1 MATVL
6 CVAIVLSTMGTAV
19 FAEGDVV
26 SNNVSTAE
34 ELAAALTKNEANIA
48 VILEDNIDLPITS
61 LGSITAGSGEYKLG
75 GENTQEITINL
86 NQKTLNVTTTYW
98 SALGSVNPDA
108 TITVKNGTMVSTGN
122 SATTWNANDL
132 RFCNCNWVFE
142 DVTFN
147 KEVALDN
154 AGKSTTMNN
163 ATINGTGD
171 YYALWIT
178 AEGQNV
184 TIDGL
189 TINTPG
195 RGIKIDEEYSNEN
208 VAKVTLNVSNAT
220 FTTAKKAAIMVK
232 SAKGAEITTNIVDIS
247 GVAADTE
254 NIVWVDEDSKE
265 YLELVTVNGEAA
277 FVEGTVATVN
287 GVGYTDVA
295 TAFVEADDGDEV
307 VICAAGTY
315 EVPEGKNITIT
326 GAVDSVVFDNIG
338 AHNMGGASVTFN
350 NVTFKYGNENYK
362 GLQHAGD
369 MAYNDCTINGQV
381 FLYGN
386 SETFNNCTFNQT
398 SSDAYNVWTYGAKK
412 VEFNEC
418 TFNSAGKS
426 VLIYSEQTDLVNDVT
441 VTKTAFNAS
450 AAVEG
455 KAAIEMDSSLTA
467 GINLAID
474 SETTATGF
482 GTGNK
487 SGNSLWNNKKGNDT
501 EANNDITVT
510 VNDETVL
517 EPVTLPVKV
526 ATKDELVAAIANSTD
541 GDRILLTADIDYGTD
556 HLEIKNAITL
566 DLGSKTLTTKA
577 RNYGLALRN
586 DACVVT
592 NGKLNH
598 AGTVAAIKVWN
609 AKEISKLEIDV
620 TGTSASGNTIDGI
633 VIQENA
639 AGVDTIKN
647 VTIHSTSGQ
656 GVSSGIK
663 TYNCGNATEDVI
675 GAMDDVD
682 IDAKDVGM
690 NIYAPCGTAT
700 DCNIKGGVSGI
711 EIWIKGTYNA
721 SLDLVNSSVEGGQ
734 QAVYAHDEFS
744 DKPVVN
750 NGTITLTADNDST
763 FISDGVKLNK
773 VINRITEA
781 QITLPEAIVPVYVA
795 RVGYKSYE
803 SFVKAVEEA
812 NAVAEGATIELL
824 KDVTLGETLEITGNV
839 TISGEHTITRAD
851 NYTGTLFA
859 VIAEATLT
867 LDGGLV
873 VDGGNAWNYIN
884 VPLEMDMANGAGTYV
899 GNHITPAEN
908 GVNATASLIKNNGKL
923 NANKVT
929 IENSYSTNG
938 VSAIDCGISSE
949 TILNGTVMQKIAA
962 NRSGAVVCVGGADA
976 VLTIMGE
983 TRITGNFGI
992 GNGGI
997 IQNYGQGTTVNME
1010 GGSIDNNHIGKSGTL
1025 YASYSGNAN
1034 KINTFN
1040 MSGGIITKNIM
1051 EGYGPVYIHTNTVW
1065 NMTGGEISENTSFL
1079 PNYVRNNN
1087 PAGIMSGGKIVNNK
1101 ITGTD
1106 YSNGYY
1112 VTHHDLRLNGKT
1124 GITGGEFTQ
1133 DVTEYLAPDNGL
1145 VYNEATGTYVLTQE
1159 LYEYNGVAY
1168 KTFSEVIEK
1177 IKSAPATLADEDKT
1191 PVVKVLATHRP
1202 SETIAIDTN
1211 IVMDLNGKSLLGV
1224 TGVNPI
1230 IRVLAD
1236 VTITGNGMIDSANQG
1251 DGYCFIVGSSDGLVA
1266 GNLTIENGTFK
1277 GTTTAVSVT
1286 KGTATIL
1293 DGDFRVKPYQVD
1305 GQDDNYNFLLN
1316 CIDANY
1322 KDGSAK
1328 IIVKGGKFTK
1338 FNPANNAAEGA
1349 NTNFVAPGNMV
1360 VDNGDE
1366 TWNVIGMVAMIGE
1379 TGFATLTE
1387 AIKTAQANDTIKLIA
1402 NIKENVTINKNLT
1415 IDGADKQY
1423 TGTMALNASNITVQN
1438 LNIVGGNII
1447 KGNNTAASANITIK
1461 NCDFDGQMA
1470 NVYAVE
1476 LRATNKIVIEDCT
1489 AKDYGYGFLQV
1500 PKSNN
1505 TISVKNV
1512 DISGVNY
1519 GFKIDYSNGVTLENV
1534 TVTDARVAGI
1544 LDSNYGTKTYTIMNC
1559 TITGESPVGVWDR
1572 KTGKIDTFIFAGT
1585 NDFGTKEFKIGEQA
1599 TLKLAGTDAVLKACE
1614 GLTVTSTN
1622 EIYNVVY
1629 EDGAYKVQK
1638 VAKVGENHYYSLQEA
1653 IDAANDGDII
1663 TLVAD
1668 IKTVQNVTIN
1678 KNVVVDLNGH
1688 TVNGAILPS
1697 NGDITVKNGWIKNT
1711 DNGQSAI
1718 EINSG
1723 KLNLTNVNIESARH
1737 AIRIDGDVQ
1746 AVIDGGTYKVVPVDG
1761 KTVHAVN
1768 VSGNANVVIKNGE
1781 FIGPK
1786 GTVADSGAAV
1796 NVQEGSTVTIEG
1808 GTFTRGKNNTLAT
1821 KGTLAIYG
1829 GIYDQDPSAYVVDGY
1844 KTSDKA
1850 NNFYV
1855 VYPEFKV
1862 SAIVND
1868 ADKTVK
1874 AGEEFEV
1881 YITVTGGDYTN
1892 AGWKLGYDP
1901 TKVEYIK
1908 AQGGVDAVDYAIVDS
1923 VLGEGQTSGN
1933 EYKNGEVYKKYTFSA
1948 KYPSTT
1954 VNSVFTIENVYVNNY
1969 EMAAW
1974 LDKTPAAMEGD
1985 TVTITNDL
1993 AFGGTIA
2000 DKEVPYNGMYQK
2012 AEEFV
2017 ANMTGAEITYS
2028 TEENGKYTT
2037 EVPAFKDAG
2046 EHTYYYKATLA
2057 GYTAVTGSAKLTI
2070 TPATLAPNAEFNVD
2084 PDYDT
2089 VSVKAVLENLIDDS
2103 FKGTVT
2109 IEVDGEKVTFEASE
2123 FSYDGN
2129 GKAVA
2134 KQFKKIDLEEGKEYP
2149 VKVTYTANTAG
2160 DNYANAE
2167 GETKVNPDKKEITS
2181 DDLNKIKAALTN
2193 SYVYDGA
2200 KHYVKVDEAN
2210 LPGEWKVE
2218 IPEIGLTDVG
2228 ETMVTIKATDASG
2241 KYNEHTFNV
2250 VLKVTPIDIT
2260 IVINNASKDLGQ
2272 ADPVFT
2278 SNINELLVAADHLGE
2293 VKYVREPGE
2302 AMGTYKINVTYTPN
2316 PNYNVVDIVEGNLY
2330 IGAPTDFKVEVV
2342 NNKLL
2347 KGDGY
2352 KQDYIAGYRLVL
2364 VYTNV
2369 DKAYFTYKG
2378 QEMYDVSDA
2387 PYEYY
2392 DYDFT
2397 TMTATKDDT
2406 DYKHIYAIVVEAEY
2420 GYEDTAENEA
2430 MYANNVEFASET
2442 AKSEKILYNS
2452 DINYTGE
2459 LDVEDFS
2466 ITNGVYNVLYRGK
2479 AFITRLLKADV
2490 NGNKL
2495 VDTEDA
2501 RMIKEVV
2508 VK

>member
-1 MATVL
+1 MKLKRIMAMVL
-6 CVAIVLSTMGTAV
+6 CVAMVLSTMGTAV

-34 ELAAALTKNEANIA
+34 ELAAALLSDEQHIAITLANDIE
-48 VILEDNIDLPITS
+48 VPMSS
-61 LGSITAGSGEYKLG
+61 LGTQTAGSGEYKLG
-75 GENTQEITINL
+75 GDNTESIEIDLNTHKLTI
-86 NQKTLNVTTTYW
+86 TTSYM
-98 SALGSVNPDA
+98 SAIGAKNDDA
-108 TITVKNGTMVSTGN
+108 TITIKNGSMNSTGN
-122 SATTWNANDL
+122 SSKTWNINDL
-132 RFCNCNWVFE
+132 MFANCNYEFE
-142 DVTFN
+142 NVIFD
-147 KEVALDN
+147 KEVALTN
-154 AGKSTTMNN
+154 TGKNVTMKDV
-163 ATINGTGD
+163 TINGTGD
-171 YYALWIT
+171 YYALWIQ

-195 RGIKIDEEYSNEN
+195 RGIKIDEEYTNEN
-208 VAKVTLNVSNAT
+208 VAKVTLDVSNAT

-232 SAKGAEITTNIVDIS
+232 SVAGAEITLSNVDIS
-247 GVAADTE
+247 GVVEDSK
-254 NIVWVDEDSKE
+254 NIVWVDEDSADYQEK
-265 YLELVTVNGEAA
+265 VTVNGGSA
-277 FVEGTVATVN
+277 FTEGTVATVN
-287 GVGYTDVA
+287 GVVYTDVA
-295 TAFVEADDGDEV
+295 TAFVEADDDDEV

-315 EVPEGKNITIT
+315 EVPGGKNITIT
-326 GAVDSVVFDNIG
+326 GAVDGVVFDNIG

-350 NVTFKYGNENYK
+350 NVTFEYGNENYK

-369 MAYNDCTINGQV
+369 MTYNDCTINGQV

-398 SSDAYNVWTYGAKK
+398 NSDAYNVWTYGAKK
-412 VEFNEC
+412 VDFNEC

-426 VLIYSEQTDLVNDVT
+426 VLIYSEQADLVNDVT
-441 VTKTAFNAS
+441 VTKTSFNAS

-598 AGTVAAIKVWN
+598 AGTVAAIKVWD
-609 AKEISKLEIDV
+609 AKEISNLEIDV

-639 AGVDTIKN
+639 AGVDTVKN
-647 VTIHSTSGQ
+647 VKIHSTAGQ
-656 GVSSGIK
+656 GVAVGIK
-663 TYNCGNATEDVI
+663 TYKCGNASENVI
-675 GAMDDVD
+675 GTMEKVS
-682 IDAKDVGM
+682 IDAKNAGM
-690 NIYAPCGTAT
+690 FISAPCGTASNCT
-700 DCNIKGGVSGI
+700 IKGGTTGI
-711 EIWIKGTYNA
+711 ELALEGTYTATLSLEGCDVKGGTQALYIHDEGKGYDYIGLIKLDADDNSTFASEIGERLTYAVAKAEDVELNKNIQLMMPLEGSGTKEDPYLINNVDDLVKFRYDVNSGDTYEGKYVLLTADIDFEGYEEMNVNYQGNNVSASTFRPIADYANSASFKGTFDGGNNTISNLYISGWDINYHWDNYGCAGLFGTVENA
-721 SLDLVNSSVEGGQ
+721 TIKNLTVEGFEIQVEGGDVAAIAGHAIGDCTFENITVTDSKIATYNNGCAGITAWSEAGDYTFKDIEITDSVVLAGLWGSFDSSIGGVLA
-734 QAVYAHDEFS
+734 QAD
-744 DKPVVN
+744 N
-750 NGTITLTADNDST
+750 NGTYLFENVDVACRLDVYNDVTASYDYYNYRMCGMLIGRSQRYRSDNPREVDLSNVTCKNVNITIGEWANYHYCDPTPGYNNGRGMRVEPGFSYDGLPADYDHST
-763 FISDGVKLNK
+763 CTTHHMTCIPMTSIVGGGQYGYSGTDKIELVEIGFTGITVTDLAFNARHEA
-773 VINRITEA
+773 VINANYYETLDNALENA
-781 QITLPEAIVPVYVA
+781 QAGDKIV
-795 RVGYKSYE
+795 
-803 SFVKAVEEA
+803 
-812 NAVAEGATIELL
+812 LL
-824 KDVTLGETLEITGNV
+824 KDINRDVAINKSITLDG
-839 TISGEHTITRAD
+839 AD
-851 NYTGTLFA
+851 KNYTGTM
-859 VIAEATLT
+859 T
-867 LDGGLV
+867 
-873 VDGGNAWNYIN
+873 
-884 VPLEMDMANGAGTYV
+884 
-899 GNHITPAEN
+899 
-908 GVNATASLIKNNGKL
+908 L
-923 NANKVT
+923 NA
-929 IENSYSTNG
+929 
-938 VSAIDCGISSE
+938 A
-949 TILNGTVMQKIAA
+949 
-962 NRSGAVVCVGGADA
+962 
-976 VLTIMGE
+976 
-983 TRITGNFGI
+983 
-992 GNGGI
+992 
-997 IQNYGQGTTVNME
+997 
-1010 GGSIDNNHIGKSGTL
+1010 
-1025 YASYSGNAN
+1025 
-1034 KINTFN
+1034 
-1040 MSGGIITKNIM
+1040 
-1051 EGYGPVYIHTNTVW
+1051 
-1065 NMTGGEISENTSFL
+1065 
-1079 PNYVRNNN
+1079 
-1087 PAGIMSGGKIVNNK
+1087 
-1101 ITGTD
+1101 
-1106 YSNGYY
+1106 
-1112 VTHHDLRLNGKT
+1112 
-1124 GITGGEFTQ
+1124 
-1133 DVTEYLAPDNGL
+1133 
-1145 VYNEATGTYVLTQE
+1145 
-1159 LYEYNGVAY
+1159 
-1168 KTFSEVIEK
+1168 
-1177 IKSAPATLADEDKT
+1177 
-1191 PVVKVLATHRP
+1191 
-1202 SETIAIDTN
+1202 
-1211 IVMDLNGKSLLGV
+1211 
-1224 TGVNPI
+1224 
-1230 IRVLAD
+1230 
-1236 VTITGNGMIDSANQG
+1236 
-1251 DGYCFIVGSSDGLVA
+1251 
-1266 GNLTIENGTFK
+1266 
-1277 GTTTAVSVT
+1277 
-1286 KGTATIL
+1286 
-1293 DGDFRVKPYQVD
+1293 
-1305 GQDDNYNFLLN
+1305 
-1316 CIDANY
+1316 
-1322 KDGSAK
+1322 
-1328 IIVKGGKFTK
+1328 
-1338 FNPANNAAEGA
+1338 
-1349 NTNFVAPGNMV
+1349 
-1360 VDNGDE
+1360 
-1366 TWNVIGMVAMIGE
+1366 
-1379 TGFATLTE
+1379 
-1387 AIKTAQANDTIKLIA
+1387 
-1402 NIKENVTINKNLT
+1402 
-1415 IDGADKQY
+1415 
-1423 TGTMALNASNITVQN
+1423 NITVQN
-1438 LNIVGGNII
+1438 LNFVGGNIV
-1447 KGNNTAASANITIK
+1447 KGNSTKNGANITIK
-1461 NCDFDGQMA
+1461 GCDFDGQNA
-1470 NVYAVE
+1470 GDYAVN
-1476 LRATNKIVIEDCT
+1476 LRLTGAIVIEDCT

-1512 DISGVNY
+1512 EISGVNY
-1519 GFKIDYSNGVTLENV
+1519 GFKIDYSNNVVFEDVTI
-1534 TVTDARVAGI
+1534 TDTLYGI
-1544 LDSNYGTKTYTIMNC
+1544 MDSNYGPKTYTIKNC
-1559 TITGESPVGVWDR
+1559 NIDATNSLYLWERSAA
-1572 KTGKIDTFIFAGT
+1572 KTDTFMYVGE
-1585 NDFGTKEFKIGEQA
+1585 NNFGTGTVTTSDYAI
-1599 TLKLAGTDAVLKACE
+1599 LKLADSDAVLKACE

-1622 EIYNVVY
+1622 EIYSVVY

-1711 DNGQSAI
+1711 DNSQSAI

-1723 KLNLTNVNIESARH
+1723 KLNLANVNIESARH
-1737 AIRIDGDVQ
+1737 AVRIDGEVE

-1933 EYKNGEVYKKYTFSA
+1933 EYKNGEVYKKYTFRA

-2000 DKEVPYNGMYQK
+2000 DKEVDYNGMYQK

-2017 ANMTGAEITYS
+2017 ANMTGAEVTYS

-2037 EVPAFKDAG
+2037 EVPSFKDAG

-2057 GYTAVTGSAKLTI
+2057 GYTTVTGSAKLTI
-2070 TPATLAPNAEFNVD
+2070 NPATLAPTAEFNVD

-2089 VSVKAVLENLIDDS
+2089 VNVKAVIENLIDNS

-2109 IEVDGEKVTFEASE
+2109 IEVDGEKVTFEAAE
-2123 FSYDGN
+2123 FTYDGN
-2129 GKAVA
+2129 GRAIA
-2134 KQFKKIDLEEGKEYP
+2134 NQFKKVDLAEGKEYP
-2149 VKVTYTANTAG
+2149 VKVTYTANAAG
-2160 DNYANAE
+2160 DNYKDATS
-2167 GETKVNPDKKEITS
+2167 ETTVNPDKKEITS
-2181 DDLNKIKAALTN
+2181 DDLNNIKAALTN
-2193 SYVYDGA
+2193 SYVYDGVE
-2200 KHYVKVDEAN
+2200 HFVKVDEAN

-2250 VLKVTPIDIT
+2250 VLKVTPKDIT

-2278 SNINELLVAADHLGE
+2278 SNINELLVVADHLGE

-2347 KGDGY
+2347 KGDDY

-2397 TMTATKDDT
+2397 TMTATKDT
-2406 DYKHIYAIVVEAEY
+2406 TEYKHIYAIVVDAEY
-2420 GYEDTAENEA
+2420 GYEDTTENEA

-2442 AKSEKILYNS
+2442 AKPEKILYNS

-2501 RMIKEVV
+2501 GMIKEVV

>member
-1 MATVL
+1 MKLKRIMAMVL
-6 CVAIVLSTMGTAV
+6 CVAMVLSSMSFSV
-19 FAEGDVV
+19 FAEGESAKEVTGDYVASIGEQGYETLQAAIDAVQNENTIDLLKECAEDVIVVQTPDIAFTIDGNYNTISGTITIDGKSAAYATAGLTIENVNFDATSINKDASINFGGTNDTRYISNVTVKNCTFTGEGNVKVGIKSYTGGDKNLTITGCKATGMHSLAQLKNVAGVTVTECNIEGKSGISLGASHDVVV
-26 SNNVSTAE
+26 SNCVMTLSNYGVRADAIE
-34 ELAAALTKNEANIA
+34 EGAGVKISDCKINAFIPVVVRSVKEDYDLTF
-48 VILEDNIDLPITS
+48 S
-61 LGSITAGSGEYKLG
+61 
-75 GENTQEITINL
+75 GENTMIASNTDGIWCAIGASEYEENGELPTAPESGEVSVTLEDAGLTDEGIYKGGSANEEEVYVVEMNGVSYTSIYDALDVLQPRETATIKLLNDITITAEQRMFSNYSIIINAEYVTLDLNGKTLTFDYEGSTQECLASIAIYNKGTLTILDSSAEQTGTIYNKTTIQGYEGPRILWVTSAGSATIESGNFISDQAHTMFYTSNSNPDIPTTLTINGGYFEQTTISNEGYRYFNKQNGYQKQIITINGGVFKH
-86 NQKTLNVTTTYW
+86 NPTDSEIEFGEGFKVEKN
-98 SALGSVNPDA
+98 ADGSWGV
-108 TITVKNGTMVSTGN
+108 VS
-122 SATTWNANDL
+122 
-132 RFCNCNWVFE
+132 V
-142 DVTFN
+142 
-147 KEVALDN
+147 VAKV
-154 AGKSTTMNN
+154 G
-163 ATINGTGD
+163 
-171 YYALWIT
+171 
-178 AEGQNV
+178 
-184 TIDGL
+184 
-189 TINTPG
+189 
-195 RGIKIDEEYSNEN
+195 DEEYTSLSE
-208 VAKVTLNVSNAT
+208 A
-220 FTTAKKAAIMVK
+220 M
-232 SAKGAEITTNIVDIS
+232 
-247 GVAADTE
+247 
-254 NIVWVDEDSKE
+254 
-265 YLELVTVNGEAA
+265 EAA
-277 FVEGTVATVN
+277 NEIE
-287 GVGYTDVA
+287 D
-295 TAFVEADDGDEV
+295 
-307 VICAAGTY
+307 
-315 EVPEGKNITIT
+315 
-326 GAVDSVVFDNIG
+326 GAVVVLLCDVEIG
-338 AHNMGGASVTFN
+338 EKF
-350 NVTFKYGNENYK
+350 
-362 GLQHAGD
+362 
-369 MAYNDCTINGQV
+369 TI
-381 FLYGN
+381 
-386 SETFNNCTFNQT
+386 
-398 SSDAYNVWTYGAKK
+398 SSD
-412 VEFNEC
+412 
-418 TFNSAGKS
+418 
-426 VLIYSEQTDLVNDVT
+426 
-441 VTKTAFNAS
+441 
-450 AAVEG
+450 
-455 KAAIEMDSSLTA
+455 
-467 GINLAID
+467 
-474 SETTATGF
+474 
-482 GTGNK
+482 
-487 SGNSLWNNKKGNDT
+487 
-501 EANNDITVT
+501 
-510 VNDETVL
+510 
-517 EPVTLPVKV
+517 
-526 ATKDELVAAIANSTD
+526 
-541 GDRILLTADIDYGTD
+541 
-556 HLEIKNAITL
+556 
-566 DLGSKTLTTKA
+566 
-577 RNYGLALRN
+577 
-586 DACVVT
+586 
-592 NGKLNH
+592 
-598 AGTVAAIKVWN
+598 
-609 AKEISKLEIDV
+609 
-620 TGTSASGNTIDGI
+620 
-633 VIQENA
+633 
-639 AGVDTIKN
+639 
-647 VTIHSTSGQ
+647 
-656 GVSSGIK
+656 
-663 TYNCGNATEDVI
+663 
-675 GAMDDVD
+675 
-682 IDAKDVGM
+682 
-690 NIYAPCGTAT
+690 
-700 DCNIKGGVSGI
+700 
-711 EIWIKGTYNA
+711 
-721 SLDLVNSSVEGGQ
+721 
-734 QAVYAHDEFS
+734 
-744 DKPVVN
+744 
-750 NGTITLTADNDST
+750 
-763 FISDGVKLNK
+763 
-773 VINRITEA
+773 
-781 QITLPEAIVPVYVA
+781 
-795 RVGYKSYE
+795 
-803 SFVKAVEEA
+803 
-812 NAVAEGATIELL
+812 
-824 KDVTLGETLEITGNV
+824 V

-851 NYTGTLFA
+851 EYTGTLFA
-859 VIAEATLT
+859 VSEGATLT

-873 VDGGNAWNYIN
+873 IDGANEWTLNEELYNKALN
-884 VPLEMDMANGAGTYV
+884 LEVSGVTWADLITSEEGA
-899 GNHITPAEN
+899 P
-908 GVNATASLIKNNGKL
+908 NATAPMFKVTGSVVANDVTIQNNYSDKSSNNGDYGVFQVDA
-923 NANKVT
+923 NASLTMTGATVKHIVT
-929 IENSYSTNG
+929 GGANSVAHISTNA
-938 VSAIDCGISSE
+938 VW
-949 TILNGTVMQKIAA
+949 TINEGT
-962 NRSGAVVCVGGADA
+962 
-976 VLTIMGE
+976 L
-983 TRITGNFGI
+983 ITDTFAGK
-992 GNGGI
+992 NGGVCR
-997 IQNYGQGTTVNME
+997 N
-1010 GGSIDNNHIGKSGTL
+1010 DSGML
-1025 YASYSGNAN
+1025 
-1034 KINTFN
+1034 
-1040 MSGGIITKNIM
+1040 IM
-1051 EGYGPVYIHTNTVW
+1051 N
-1065 NMTGGEISENTSFL
+1065 GGEIS
-1079 PNYVRNNN
+1079 NNN
-1087 PAGIMSGGKIVNNK
+1087 SINTNGTVVMLYKGSMEMNGGKIC
-1101 ITGTD
+1101 
-1106 YSNGYY
+1106 SN
-1112 VTHHDLRLNGKT
+1112 T
-1124 GITGGEFTQ
+1124 GISGTANGRCAPIYGHSTSTFVMNDGEICHNTGISYGGVDVPSSIKVEINGGYVGENISSLGNTNADVNGNSNTVINGGTFTQ
-1133 DVTEYLAPDNGL
+1133 DVTQWLTPDSGL
-1145 VYNEATGTYVLTQE
+1145 VYNEETGTYGLTQE

-1168 KTFSEVIEK
+1168 KTFAEVIEK
-1177 IKSAPATLADEDKT
+1177 IKATPATLADDNT
-1191 PVVKVLATHRP
+1191 APVVKVLASHRP
-1202 SETIAIDTN
+1202 SATIAIDTN
-1211 IVMDLNGKSLLGV
+1211 IILDLNGKNLYGV

-1236 VTITGNGMIDSANQG
+1236 VTITGNGMIDSANHG
-1251 DGYCFIVGSSDGLVA
+1251 DGYCFIVGSSDGSVA

-1293 DGDFRVKPYQVD
+1293 DGDFRVKPYNENIYD
-1305 GQDDNYNFLLN
+1305 YLLN

-1322 KDGSAK
+1322 NDGSAN

-1438 LNIVGGNII
+1438 LNFVGGNIV
-1447 KGNNTAASANITIK
+1447 KGNNTKNGANITIK
-1461 NCDFDGQMA
+1461 GCDFDGQNA
-1470 NVYAVE
+1470 GDYAVN
-1476 LRATNKIVIEDCT
+1476 LRLTGAIVIEDCT

-1512 DISGVNY
+1512 EISGVNY
-1519 GFKIDYSNGVTLENV
+1519 GFKIDYSNNVVFEDVTI
-1534 TVTDARVAGI
+1534 TDTLYGI
-1544 LDSNYGTKTYTIMNC
+1544 MDSNYGPKTYTIKNC
-1559 TITGESPVGVWDR
+1559 NIDATNSLYLWERSAA
-1572 KTGKIDTFIFAGT
+1572 KTDTFMFVGE
-1585 NDFGTKEFKIGEQA
+1585 NNFGTGTVTTSDYAI
-1599 TLKLAGTDAVLKACE
+1599 LKLADSDAVLKACE

-1622 EIYNVVY
+1622 EIYSVVY

-1711 DNGQSAI
+1711 DNSQSAI

-1723 KLNLTNVNIESARH
+1723 KLNLANVNIESARH
-1737 AIRIDGDVQ
+1737 AVRIDGEVE

-1808 GTFTRGKNNTLAT
+1808 GTFTGGKNNTLAT

-1901 TKVEYIK
+1901 TKVEYK

-1923 VLGEGQTSGN
+1923 VLGEGQTKGN
-1933 EYKNGEVYKKYTFSA
+1933 EWKDGEVYKKYTFQA

-2000 DKEVPYNGMYQK
+2000 DKEVDYNGMYQK

-2017 ANMTGAEITYS
+2017 ANMTGAEVTYS

-2057 GYTAVTGSAKLTI
+2057 GYTTVTGSAKLTI
-2070 TPATLAPNAEFNVD
+2070 KPATLAPTAEFNVD

-2089 VSVKAVLENLIDDS
+2089 VNVKAVIENLIDNS

-2109 IEVDGEKVTFEASE
+2109 IEVDVQKVTFEATE
-2123 FSYDGN
+2123 FTYDGN
-2129 GKAVA
+2129 GRAIA
-2134 KQFKKIDLEEGKEYP
+2134 NQFKKVDLAEGKEYP

-2167 GETKVNPDKKEITS
+2167 NETKVNPDKKEITS
-2181 DDLNKIKAALTN
+2181 DDLNNIKAALTN
-2193 SYVYDGA
+2193 SFVYDGT
-2200 KHYVKVDEAN
+2200 KHSVEVDETK

-2218 IPEIGLTDVG
+2218 IPEVGLTDVG
-2228 ETMVTIKATDASG
+2228 ETMVEIKATDESG

-2250 VLKVTPIDIT
+2250 VLKVTPKKIT
-2260 IVINNASKDLGQ
+2260 IRINNANKALGQ
-2272 ADPVFT
+2272 PDPVFT
-2278 SNINELLVAADHLGE
+2278 SNINEILVAEGDLGE
-2293 VKYVREPGE
+2293 VKYVREAGE
-2302 AMGTYKINVTYTPN
+2302 AMGTYKITVNYTPN
-2316 PNYNVVDIVEGNLY
+2316 PNYEVIDIVKGNLY

-2347 KGDGY
+2347 KGDDY

-2392 DYDFT
+2392 DYDFA
-2397 TMTATKDDT
+2397 TMTATKDAT
-2406 DYKHIYAIVVEAEY
+2406 EYKHIYAIVVDAEY

-2442 AKSEKILYNS
+2442 AKPEKILYNS

-2501 RMIKEVV
+2501 GMIKEVV

>member
-1 MATVL
+1 MKLKRIMAMVL
-6 CVAIVLSTMGTAV
+6 CVAMVLSSMSFSV
-19 FAEGDVV
+19 FAEGESAKEVTGDYVASIGEQGYETLQAAIDAVQNENTIVLLKECAEDVIVVQTPDIAFTIDGNYNTISGTITIDGKSAAYATAGLTIENVNFDATSINKDASINFGGTNDTRYISNVTVKNCIFTGEGNVKVGIKSYTGGDKNLTITGCKATGMHSLAQLKNVAGVTVTECNIEGKSGISLGASHDVVV
-26 SNNVSTAE
+26 SNCVMTLSNYGVRADAIEEGAGVEISDCEINAFIPVVVRNVAENYDLAFSGTNTMTASNTDNIWCAIGATEYENNGEMPDAPETGKVDVTLDDGGLNVEGIYDAANATEEETSFVAAIGEQGYTTLQSALDAAVKGETTTIKILDDHEVDVNVLQYNMAPVLVNGKDIILDLNGKTITFDWEKKTVSTLVYTSIYLANGAKLTVIDTSE
-34 ELAAALTKNEANIA
+34 EQTGTLYNKYAVQGNDGPRIIWTTSACSTIIEGGRFISEQGDTMFYTSNSNKDIPSTLTINNGYFEHTIPN
-48 VILEDNIDLPITS
+48 
-61 LGSITAGSGEYKLG
+61 AGDGYRYFNKQNG
-75 GENTQEITINL
+75 YQKQIITINGGKFKH
-86 NQKTLNVTTTYW
+86 NPTDSEVEFGEGFKVEEN
-98 SALGSVNPDA
+98 ADGSWGV
-108 TITVKNGTMVSTGN
+108 VS
-122 SATTWNANDL
+122 
-132 RFCNCNWVFE
+132 V
-142 DVTFN
+142 
-147 KEVALDN
+147 VAKV
-154 AGKSTTMNN
+154 G
-163 ATINGTGD
+163 
-171 YYALWIT
+171 
-178 AEGQNV
+178 
-184 TIDGL
+184 
-189 TINTPG
+189 
-195 RGIKIDEEYSNEN
+195 DEEYTSLSE
-208 VAKVTLNVSNAT
+208 A
-220 FTTAKKAAIMVK
+220 M
-232 SAKGAEITTNIVDIS
+232 
-247 GVAADTE
+247 
-254 NIVWVDEDSKE
+254 
-265 YLELVTVNGEAA
+265 EAA
-277 FVEGTVATVN
+277 NEIE
-287 GVGYTDVA
+287 D
-295 TAFVEADDGDEV
+295 
-307 VICAAGTY
+307 
-315 EVPEGKNITIT
+315 
-326 GAVDSVVFDNIG
+326 GAVVVLLCDVEIG
-338 AHNMGGASVTFN
+338 EKF
-350 NVTFKYGNENYK
+350 
-362 GLQHAGD
+362 
-369 MAYNDCTINGQV
+369 TI
-381 FLYGN
+381 
-386 SETFNNCTFNQT
+386 
-398 SSDAYNVWTYGAKK
+398 SSD
-412 VEFNEC
+412 
-418 TFNSAGKS
+418 
-426 VLIYSEQTDLVNDVT
+426 
-441 VTKTAFNAS
+441 
-450 AAVEG
+450 
-455 KAAIEMDSSLTA
+455 
-467 GINLAID
+467 
-474 SETTATGF
+474 
-482 GTGNK
+482 
-487 SGNSLWNNKKGNDT
+487 
-501 EANNDITVT
+501 
-510 VNDETVL
+510 
-517 EPVTLPVKV
+517 
-526 ATKDELVAAIANSTD
+526 
-541 GDRILLTADIDYGTD
+541 
-556 HLEIKNAITL
+556 
-566 DLGSKTLTTKA
+566 
-577 RNYGLALRN
+577 
-586 DACVVT
+586 
-592 NGKLNH
+592 
-598 AGTVAAIKVWN
+598 
-609 AKEISKLEIDV
+609 
-620 TGTSASGNTIDGI
+620 
-633 VIQENA
+633 
-639 AGVDTIKN
+639 
-647 VTIHSTSGQ
+647 
-656 GVSSGIK
+656 
-663 TYNCGNATEDVI
+663 
-675 GAMDDVD
+675 
-682 IDAKDVGM
+682 
-690 NIYAPCGTAT
+690 
-700 DCNIKGGVSGI
+700 
-711 EIWIKGTYNA
+711 
-721 SLDLVNSSVEGGQ
+721 
-734 QAVYAHDEFS
+734 
-744 DKPVVN
+744 
-750 NGTITLTADNDST
+750 
-763 FISDGVKLNK
+763 
-773 VINRITEA
+773 
-781 QITLPEAIVPVYVA
+781 
-795 RVGYKSYE
+795 
-803 SFVKAVEEA
+803 
-812 NAVAEGATIELL
+812 
-824 KDVTLGETLEITGNV
+824 V

-851 NYTGTLFA
+851 EYTGTLFA
-859 VIAEATLT
+859 VSEGATLT

-873 VDGGNAWNYIN
+873 IDGANEWTLNEELYNKALN
-884 VPLEMDMANGAGTYV
+884 LEVSGVTWADLITSEEGA
-899 GNHITPAEN
+899 P
-908 GVNATASLIKNNGKL
+908 NATAPMFKVTGSVVANDVTIQNNYSDKSSNNGDYGVFQVDANASLTMTGATVKHIVTGGANSVAHLSTDSVWIINDGSLITDTFAGKNGGVCRNDSGKL
-923 NANKVT
+923 VMNGGEITNN
-929 IENSYSTNG
+929 NSINT
-938 VSAIDCGISSE
+938 
-949 TILNGTVMQKIAA
+949 NGTVVMLYKG
-962 NRSGAVVCVGGADA
+962 S
-976 VLTIMGE
+976 
-983 TRITGNFGI
+983 
-992 GNGGI
+992 
-997 IQNYGQGTTVNME
+997 ME
-1010 GGSIDNNHIGKSGTL
+1010 MN
-1025 YASYSGNAN
+1025 
-1034 KINTFN
+1034 
-1040 MSGGIITKNIM
+1040 
-1051 EGYGPVYIHTNTVW
+1051 
-1065 NMTGGEISENTSFL
+1065 
-1079 PNYVRNNN
+1079 
-1087 PAGIMSGGKIVNNK
+1087 GGKIC
-1101 ITGTD
+1101 
-1106 YSNGYY
+1106 SN
-1112 VTHHDLRLNGKT
+1112 T
-1124 GITGGEFTQ
+1124 GISGANNGRCAPIYGHSTSTFVMNDGEICHNTGISYGGVDVPSSIKVEINGGYVGENISSLGNTNADVNGNSNTVINGGTFTQ
-1133 DVTEYLAPDNGL
+1133 DVTQWLTPDSGL
-1145 VYNEATGTYVLTQE
+1145 VYNEETGTYGLTQK

-1168 KTFSEVIEK
+1168 KTFAEVIEK
-1177 IKSAPATLADEDKT
+1177 IKATPATLADDNT
-1191 PVVKVLATHRP
+1191 APVVKVLASHRP
-1202 SETIAIDTN
+1202 SATIAIDTN
-1211 IVMDLNGKSLLGV
+1211 IILDLNGKNLYGV

-1236 VTITGNGMIDSANQG
+1236 VTITGNGMIDSANHG
-1251 DGYCFIVGSSDGLVA
+1251 DGYCFIVGSSNGSDA

-1293 DGDFRVKPYQVD
+1293 DGDFRVKPYNENIYD
-1305 GQDDNYNFLLN
+1305 YLLN

-1322 KDGSAK
+1322 NDGSAK

-1622 EIYNVVY
+1622 EIYSVVY

-1761 KTVHAVN
+1761 KTVHAIN

-1796 NVQEGSTVTIEG
+1796 NVQAGSTVTIEG
-1808 GTFTRGKNNTLAT
+1808 GTFTGGKNNTLASKDT
-1821 KGTLAIYG
+1821 LTVKGG
-1829 GIYDQDPSAYVVDGY
+1829 VFDQDPSTYVADGY

-1874 AGEEFEV
+1874 AGEKFEV

-1901 TKVEYIK
+1901 TKVEYVK
-1908 AQGGVDAVDYAIVDS
+1908 AQDGVEAVDYAIVDS

-1933 EYKNGEVYKKYTFSA
+1933 EYKNGEVYKKYTFRA

-1985 TVTITNDL
+1985 TITITNDL

-2000 DKEVPYNGMYQK
+2000 DKEVSYNGMYQK
-2012 AEEFV
+2012 GEAFV
-2017 ANMTGAEITYS
+2017 ANMDGAVVTYS
-2028 TEENGKYTT
+2028 TEENGNYTT

-2057 GYTAVTGSAKLTI
+2057 GYTTVTGSAKLTI
-2070 TPATLAPNAEFNVD
+2070 TPATLAPKAEFNVD

-2089 VSVKAVLENLIDDS
+2089 VKVKAVIENLIDNS

-2109 IEVDGEKVTFEASE
+2109 IEVDGQKVTFEATE
-2123 FSYDGN
+2123 FTYDGN
-2129 GKAVA
+2129 GRAIA
-2134 KQFKKIDLEEGKEYP
+2134 NQFKKVDLTEGKEYA
-2149 VKVTYTANTAG
+2149 VKVTYTANAAG
-2160 DNYANAE
+2160 DNYASAE
-2167 GETKVNPDKKEITS
+2167 SETKVNPDKKDITS
-2181 DDLNKIKAALTN
+2181 DDLNGIKAALTN

-2250 VLKVTPIDIT
+2250 VLKVTPKDIT

-2278 SNINELLVAADHLGE
+2278 SNIDELLVAADHLGE

-2302 AMGTYKINVTYTPN
+2302 AIGTYKINVTYTPN

-2387 PYEYY
+2387 AYKYY